1 MTIEQTY
8 TLPYTVDLATFY
20 GVNNQNLI
28 TLRDLFPTL
37 RLMARGYTLKLNG
50 EESVVNTAMGHLE
63 TLANYCIERNNLTPE
78 HVAMLC
84 GGESLP
90 ISSSEP
96 AVYAHGGKAIT
107 PRHEAQQAMSTA
119 IEQNDLL
126 FAEGPAG
133 TGKTFWAVALAVK
146 ALKGKEVKRIVLCR
160 PAVEAGEKLGF
171 LPGDMKEKI
180 DPYLQPLYDA
190 LITLL
195 PPNKLREYMENGTV
209 EIAPLAFMR
218 GRTLRDSF
226 VVIDE
231 AQNTTV
237 AQMKMVLTRLGE
249 SSKMVVTG
257 DLSQTDLPR
266 GIVSGLGDA
275 LYRLKGV
282 KGIEIVQTTES
293 QVVRHPLVRRII
305 AAYRSKPQK
314 EENIQ
319 TEE

>member
-37 RLMARGYTLKLNG
+37 RLMARGYTLKLSG

-96 AVYAHGGKAIT
+96 AVYAHGGKAIA

-282 KGIEIVQTTES
+282 KGIEIVQATES

>member
-37 RLMARGYTLKLNG
+37 RLMARGYTLKLSG

>member
-37 RLMARGYTLKLNG
+37 RLMARGYTLKLSG

-90 ISSSEP
+90 TSSSEP

>member
-37 RLMARGYTLKLNG
+37 RLMARGYTLKLSG

-266 GIVSGLGDA
+266 GVVSGLGDA

>member
-37 RLMARGYTLKLNG
+37 RLMARGYTLKLSG

-90 ISSSEP
+90 TSSSEP

-319 TEE
+319 TAE